1 MRAYGYWA
9 DIIQAALMLPASMD
23 AQLAEILGRN
33 IQAALMLRVWGCAV
47 CVVLCCRLA
56 AVIRCTVGSSA
67 CVRVTDWS
75 HVVSQALLSV
85 QISENF
91 SSALCAA
98 YFVKY
103 FGKSTSAPNHS
114 SAIGLPHLIPPPRV
128 PAQRPHPRPVNM
140 SCFGTWLRRVAELGW
155 RCLRSRY

>member
-85 QISENF
+85 QISEIF

-103 FGKSTSAPNHS
+103 FGKSTSAPTHHIRLLGS
-114 SAIGLPHLIPPPRV
+114 ELLLTKVWVWIRDSFRRHEERRFCDLRPTLLCIGCIFVYL
-128 PAQRPHPRPVNM
+128 
-140 SCFGTWLRRVAELGW
+140 
-155 RCLRSRY
+155 